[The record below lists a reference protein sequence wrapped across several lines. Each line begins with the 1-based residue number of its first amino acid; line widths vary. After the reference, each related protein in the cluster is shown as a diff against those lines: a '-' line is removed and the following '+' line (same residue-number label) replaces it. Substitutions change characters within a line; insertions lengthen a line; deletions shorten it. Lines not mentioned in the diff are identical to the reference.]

1 MVEYKIMDIKDKKI
15 EHFDYD
21 ELKNFKAECELTVT
35 ITLHEYRQLLQAEAK
50 AEARESNSARW
61 KAEAKIDELK
71 KEIAS
76 LKAEIESLRA
86 TEDK

>member
-1 MVEYKIMDIKDKKI
+1 MVEDKIMDIKDKKI
-15 EHFDYD
+15 ENYDYD
-21 ELKNFKAECELTVT
+21 ESRNFKAEGELLVT
-35 ITLHEYRQLLQAEAK
+35 ITLYEYRQLLQAEAK
-50 AEARESNSARW
+50 AEAREYSARW
-61 KAEAKIDELK
+61 KAGIKIDELK